1 MAFLNWFKRTKRII
15 PVIVIDDIEQTIPLA
30 KALVAGGIN
39 CLEITMRTPQALQA
53 IKAISDVV
61 PNAIVG
67 AGTVTS
73 GEQMRQA
80 ADAGAQ
86 FIISPGI
93 SHKLCQTAQELKIP
107 YAPGVMTPSYIL
119 IGLEY
124 GISLFKLYPANIVG
138 GIDMLKALSGPFK
151 HIQFCPTGGVTEKNS
166 QQYLALD
173 NVSAVGGSWVCPSDL
188 VQAGDWDAIQ
198 ALADAV

>member
-15 PVIVIDDIEQTIPLA
+15 PVIVIDDLEQSIPLA

-39 CLEITMRTPQALQA
+39 CLEVTMRTPQALQA

-73 GEQMRQA
+73 AEQMRQA

-93 SHKLCQTAQELKIP
+93 SHDLCQMAQKLKIP
-107 YAPGVMTPSYIL
+107 YVPGVMTPSEIL

-124 GISLFKLYPANIVG
+124 KLSLFKFYPANLAG
-138 GIDMLKALSGPFK
+138 GIDMLEALSGPFK
-151 HIQFCPTGGVTEKNS
+151 QIQFCPTGGISDKNA
-166 QQYLALD
+166 QQYLDLE
-173 NVSAVGGSWVCPSDL
+173 NVSAVGGSWVCPNHL
-188 VQAGDWDAIQ
+188 VQAGDWPAIQ
-198 ALADAV
+198 ALAEAV